1 MIYWPPIFRMYRFV
15 NPYGGY
21 VLCRWRVDDL
31 DDPGA
36 PSRHML
42 LKCCWLNSP
51 TVGKWSMN
59 VGYSSI
65 NPLDFLAFYSQPNLI
80 ILPRHHCN
88 TPRILQA
95 RFDRT
100 KRPKRLAKAQG
111 GPLKFLTN
119 PLRYSMVPAGHWCAK
134 IRCAGHTSR
143 GRQGVGLTSSCG
155 KCNGESMG
163 NIWKFDDY
171 TIGFRD
177 VEIVS
182 LLDKPILGEND
193 GFFSQIDGGMGRISN
208 LFMRRLGSMRQFYS
222 LLVFGDP
229 LVSKN
234 GRSKSRVGGG
244 AVASHDAGWMIQAVC
259 RRMLHKWPQKG
270 SNLFFI

>member
-1 MIYWPPIFRMYRFV
+1 MTWTTPEPH
-15 NPYGGY
+15 
-21 VLCRWRVDDL
+21 
-31 DDPGA
+31 PGI
-36 PSRHML
+36 
-42 LKCCWLNSP
+42 CCWNAAGWLHQQWGNDQWMLVIVLSTLSIFLHFIPNQIWAYYRDTIVIFPEFFRQDLTELNAP
-51 TVGKWSMN
+51 T
-59 VGYSSI
+59 
-65 NPLDFLAFYSQPNLI
+65 
-80 ILPRHHCN
+80 
-88 TPRILQA
+88 
-95 RFDRT
+95 
-100 KRPKRLAKAQG
+100 RLAKAQG

-143 GRQGVGLTSSCG
+143 GRQLSSRGDLPQVLASVMG
-155 KCNGESMG
+155 KVWEIHG
-163 NIWKFDDY
+163 NIWKYDDY

-193 GFFSQIDGGMGRISN
+193 GFFRK
-208 LFMRRLGSMRQFYS
+208 SMEVWEESAIYSWADWGVWEFSS

-234 GRSKSRVGGG
+234 GRSESRVGGG

-259 RRMLHKWPQKG
+259 RCMLHKWPQIG

>member
-259 RRMLHKWPQKG
+259 RHMLHKWPQKG